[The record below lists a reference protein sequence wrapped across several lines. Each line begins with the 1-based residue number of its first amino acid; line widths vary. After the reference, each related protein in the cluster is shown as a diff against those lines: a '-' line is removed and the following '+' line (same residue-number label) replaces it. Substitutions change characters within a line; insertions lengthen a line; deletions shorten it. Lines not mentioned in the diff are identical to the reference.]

1 MIDLLLQSL
10 CSGLLAA
17 GTYALVALGL
27 ALVFGAMRIINLTH
41 GELVLLAAYIA
52 YTFEAKLGINPVFA
66 IPAAIPVVCAAAA
79 VSYGLISRIRQ
90 DRELNSLILTY
101 GLGLMIT
108 NAVLLIWHGDVRSS
122 GNAWLQDS
130 ITFGPLFSM
139 RSEVLSFVIS
149 ITLMIA
155 LWWWLSRSWY
165 GRAVR
170 AVSSNRDAA
179 KLMGINPRK
188 IELAS
193 FLVAGLL
200 ASVAGVAIYSSG
212 SIQPAVGEALTIKAF
227 VITVLA
233 GVGSIPGVL
242 VGAML
247 LGLTESLTMTF
258 GSSSLQQ
265 LAGMVLFLLVLYVL
279 PNGLFG
285 AVRRRG

>member
-101 GLGLMIT
+101 GTGLMIT

-155 LWWWLSRSWY
+155 LWWWLSRS
-165 GRAVR
+165 GTGAQCVL
-170 AVSSNRDAA
+170 S
-179 KLMGINPRK
+179 P
-188 IELAS
+188 
-193 FLVAGLL
+193 
-200 ASVAGVAIYSSG
+200 AI
-212 SIQPAVGEALTIKAF
+212 
-227 VITVLA
+227 
-233 GVGSIPGVL
+233 
-242 VGAML
+242 AM
-247 LGLTESLTMTF
+247 
-258 GSSSLQQ
+258 
-265 LAGMVLFLLVLYVL
+265 
-279 PNGLFG
+279 
-285 AVRRRG
+285 RRS